1 MMPKFGQLGNANLQV
16 DGADK
21 VCKQPNRENAAV
33 ARCTVEPLLRRL
45 MRRLMWRLGLR
56 GVKRVKGVRNT
67 INDSKAPRP
76 LGKVNRQFRAA
87 GANQRCVSDF
97 T

>member
-1 MMPKFGQLGNANLQV
+1 MPKFGQVGNANLQV
-16 DGADK
+16 YGADK

-45 MRRLMWRLGLR
+45 MRRLGLR
-56 GVKRVKGVRNT
+56 GVKRVKGVRTT
-67 INDSKAPRP
+67 INNPKAPCP
-76 LGKVNRQFRAA
+76 LGKVNRQFQAA
-87 GANQRCVSDF
+87 GANQLCVSDF

>member
-1 MMPKFGQLGNANLQV
+1 MPKIEQVWHANLRAY
-16 DGADK
+16 GADK

-33 ARCTVEPLLRRL
+33 ARCTVEPLMRRL
-45 MRRLMWRLGLR
+45 MRRLGLR

>member
-1 MMPKFGQLGNANLQV
+1 MHCRAAAAA
-16 DGADK
+16 AD
-21 VCKQPNRENAAV
+21 AATYV
-33 ARCTVEPLLRRL
+33 AA
-45 MRRLMWRLGLR
+45 GLR